1 MILQSAGDANLSTL
15 LPTEQL
21 SGALV
26 GFLGPVLRQLP
37 EERLRA
43 VVPLAVQGI
52 IAARSPV
59 ISEMA
64 AKVAREDQSNL
75 PIARRVYRFVWNGRF
90 SHQALLTGL
99 YGIAQTTVEK
109 YSPKR
114 LVVALDPVNLE
125 KPYTKKLEGVSTVLK
140 STPPALDGDKRLTP
154 GYPAI
159 TATVVNL
166 PLPAITYANWFSYV
180 TADFQS
186 QNREVEQAIES
197 TRALFPDQALHF
209 VGDSEF
215 DDQKVFDQVT
225 AVHGHFTF
233 RVKHLERRVEV
244 YNARLDR
251 WEQETL
257 GDLTASVP
265 LETELKVSF
274 THARRVRKVKVGLGW
289 LKIRLPAKQTPLW
302 VVAVHDPDLDRD
314 LVLITNVAVERAAT
328 ARAIYSQWRFRPRI
342 EHTYRFDQED
352 GLDLEDLRVR
362 TLERMRRLFVLVLLA
377 ALFVHHVGLT
387 WSKEQVTWLRYL
399 GGKFGLDSDRDG
411 LYLLLA
417 GISAVFVTASTIAF
431 ANHYPFPSGA
441 STYG

>member
-1 MILQSAGDANLSTL
+1 MIAEVGGVAK

-21 SGALV
+21 AEALV
-26 GFLGPVLRQLP
+26 GFLEPVRVQLP
-37 EERLRA
+37 EQRLRA

-64 AKVAREDQSNL
+64 AKVVREDQSNL
-75 PIARRVYRFVWNGRF
+75 PIARRLYRFVWNERF
-90 SHQALLTGL
+90 SHQALLKGL
-99 YGIAQTTVEK
+99 YQIAKRTVAK
-109 YSPKR
+109 HAPKR

-140 STPPALDGDKRLTP
+140 STPPALDGDKRLTS

-166 PLPAITYANWFSYV
+166 PLPVIAYANWFSYV
-180 TADFQS
+180 SEDFVS
-186 QNREVEQAIES
+186 QNREVELAILN
-197 TRALFPDQALHF
+197 TRELFPEQRLHF

-215 DDQKVFDQVT
+215 DDQKVFDQV
-225 AVHGHFTF
+225 ASVRARFTF

-244 YNARLDR
+244 YNERLDR
-251 WEQETL
+251 WETETL

-265 LETELKVSF
+265 LETELRVSF
-274 THARRVRKVKVGLGW
+274 THARRVRKVNVGLGW
-289 LKIRLPAKQTPLW
+289 LKIRLPGKESPLW
-302 VVAVHDPDLDRD
+302 VIVVHDPDLDRD
-314 LVLITNVAVERAAT
+314 LVLITNVEVSSPAT
-328 ARAIYSQWRFRPRI
+328 ARALYSQWRFRPRI

-352 GLDLEDLRVR
+352 GLDVEDLRVR

-411 LYLLLA
+411 PYLLLA
-417 GISAVFVTASTIAF
+417 GISAVFVTASTLAF
-431 ANHYPFPSGA
+431 AAQYPFPSGA

>member
-1 MILQSAGDANLSTL
+1 MIAEVGGIAK
-15 LPTEQL
+15 LPIEQL
-21 SGALV
+21 TEALA
-26 GFLGPVLRQLP
+26 GFLRPVLRRLP

-59 ISEMA
+59 VSEMA
-64 AKVAREDQSNL
+64 AKVVRADESNL
-75 PIARRVYRFVWNGRF
+75 PLARRVYRFLWNERF
-90 SHQALLTGL
+90 SHEALLTGL
-99 YGIAQTTVEK
+99 YGITQAIVEK

-125 KPYTKKLEGVSTVLK
+125 KPYTKRLEGVSTVLK
-140 STPPALDGDKRLTP
+140 STPPALDGDKRLTR

-180 TADFQS
+180 TEEFQS
-186 QNREVEQAIES
+186 QNREVQRAIES
-197 TRALFPDQALHF
+197 TRALFPEKALHF

-215 DDQKVFDQVT
+215 DDQKVFDQVA
-225 AVHGHFTF
+225 AVRARFTF
-233 RVKHLERRVEV
+233 RAKHLERRVEV
-244 YNARLDR
+244 YNERLDR
-251 WEQETL
+251 WEAEAL

-265 LETELKVSF
+265 LETSLRVSF

-289 LKIRLPAKQTPLW
+289 LRIRLPGRESSLW
-302 VVAVHDPDLDRD
+302 IIVVHDPDFDRD
-314 LVLITNVAVERAAT
+314 LVLITNVEVANPAT
-328 ARAIYSQWRFRPRI
+328 ARAIYTQWRFRPKI

-362 TLERMRRLFVLVLLA
+362 TVERMRRLFVLVLLA
-377 ALFVHHVGLT
+377 ALFVHHVGLS
-387 WSKEQVTWLRYL
+387 WSREAVTWLRYL

-411 LYLLLA
+411 PYLLLA
-417 GISAVFVTASTIAF
+417 GISAVFVTASTLAF
-431 ANHYPFPSGA
+431 AAHYPFPSGA